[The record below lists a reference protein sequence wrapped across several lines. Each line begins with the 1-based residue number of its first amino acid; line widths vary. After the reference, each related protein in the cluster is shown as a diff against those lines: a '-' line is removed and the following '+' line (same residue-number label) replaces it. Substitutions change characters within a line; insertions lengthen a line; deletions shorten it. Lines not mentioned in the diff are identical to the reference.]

1 MLGEERFI
9 RGIHGGEIVQI
20 FHENGGFHDIAHF
33 QASGFNDS
41 FYVVQGLTR
50 LRGDIFRHAAGFRVY
65 WDLAG
70 SDDHATQIN
79 ALYIWADSSW
89 CLFRRNSFAHNISR

>member
-1 MLGEERFI
+1 MTQASGVRVEKRLATDRDSFNLNLHVFRQTRDFYAGTRRESGVMLGEERFI

-41 FYVVQGLTR
+41 FTLS
-50 LRGDIFRHAAGFRVY
+50 GD
-65 WDLAG
+65 
-70 SDDHATQIN
+70 
-79 ALYIWADSSW
+79 
-89 CLFRRNSFAHNISR
+89 